1 MYGGL
6 LITFADGRVG
16 LYSAELLHRL
26 LPEAKEILPTDIE
39 SAPEP
44 EAPFKPPAQE
54 DFLP

>member
-26 LPEAKEILPTDIE
+26 LPEAKEILPTDPE